1 MRKVVE
7 FLSVVV
13 VDIIL
18 FKALMILIK
27 LDTPEILIWTITA
40 ILGVFIGLSIVWL
53 FSSDKVRETL
63 LSPRKI
69 IIQLKKNKTSVL
81 LFIGVIV
88 GVYPLGYYLMSWL
101 LYSLLETHP
110 FIALIGLVLY
120 PIVYIVY
127 LLIYFS
133 VTGADFEIGGKALQR
148 ALKICPHCL
157 KKIPSIFTSKCPHC
171 TAEL

>member
-13 VDIIL
+13 VNIIL
-18 FKALMILIK
+18 FKANMLLIK
-27 LDTPEILIWTITA
+27 LDTPEILLWTIM
-40 ILGVFIGLSIVWL
+40 IIYLVFLGLSIVWL

-101 LYSLLETHP
+101 LYSLSSVIGCTLRESP
-110 FIALIGLVLY
+110 SSIAKKSWLFGI
-120 PIVYIVY
+120 
-127 LLIYFS
+127 F
-133 VTGADFEIGGKALQR
+133 ADV
-148 ALKICPHCL
+148 
-157 KKIPSIFTSKCPHC
+157 
-171 TAEL
+171 